1 MTKALTI
8 KFFLMAS
15 LNKYIKNSPNFVKK
29 IYYNLVPFEKRYG
42 KEFSKTY
49 RFLNETL
56 LWDSKKLKEYQF
68 LKLQSLLE
76 KCYDH
81 VPYYHKLMV
90 DYGVNREIRD
100 LEEISK
106 LPILTKELVREN
118 WHDLVDKR
126 YLKNSFIFKTSGSTG
141 EKFKFLGNDDLY
153 KREAAFVLRAFNLH
167 GSSLYDKHTVW
178 LRRYAPKPGEPMSF
192 VDYELNRTYMSPF
205 NVSDSTIK
213 KYVKIIDDTKAE
225 TLVTYPSLANFLSI
239 VMSKN
244 NLKFKHIKMIH
255 CASESILPEWRE
267 NVRKKLEVELY
278 AHYGMMEKVSFFCN
292 TNISGGKYAE
302 SLEYGF
308 TEFDKET
315 GSVIGTGFLNDV
327 MPFIRYSP
335 GDIAFPSQEE
345 KYHGS
350 LPITVDD
357 FLGRKTDMIT
367 CPDGRSIPG
376 VNFYTMMYKI
386 KGVSMFQIVQKTLRD
401 IEIRYIKSVDW
412 NKNTESEIKIGM
424 KERVGEC
431 NLKIVL
437 VKSFERAKTTGKFKT
452 ILNES

>member
-1 MTKALTI
+1 
-8 KFFLMAS
+8 MAS

-29 IYYNLVPFEKRYG
+29 IYYKLVPFEKRYG
-42 KEFSKTY
+42 REFSKTY
-49 RFLNETL
+49 DFLNTTL
-56 LWDSKKLKEYQF
+56 LWDKEKLKNHQF
-68 LKLQSLLE
+68 LELQRLIK
-76 KCYDH
+76 KCYDY
-81 VPYYHKLMV
+81 VPYYHKLMI
-90 DYGVNREIRD
+90 DYGVSREIKD
-100 LEEISK
+100 FEELSK
-106 LPILTKELVREN
+106 LPILTKDIVREN
-118 WHDLVDKR
+118 WNDLIDKR
-126 YLKNSFIFKTSGSTG
+126 YLKNSFVFKTSGSTG
-141 EKFKFLGNDDLY
+141 EKFKFLGNDNLY

-167 GSSLYDKHTVW
+167 GSSLYDNHTVW
-178 LRRYAPKPGEPMSF
+178 LRRYAPKAGEPMSF

-205 NVSDSTIK
+205 NVSDSTVK
-213 KYVKIIDDTKAE
+213 QYVKTIDDTKSE

-239 VMSKN
+239 VMAKN
-244 NLKFKHIKMIH
+244 NLRFKHIKSVH
-255 CASESILPEWRE
+255 CASESVIPKWRE
-267 NVRKKLEVELY
+267 NVRKNLGIELY

-292 TNISGGKYAE
+292 TNISNGRYAE

-308 TEFDKET
+308 TEFDKNT

-335 GDIAFPSQEE
+335 GDIAFPAEDI

-350 LPITVDD
+350 LPISVND

-367 CPDGRSIPG
+367 CIDGRSIPG

-401 IEIRYIKSVDW
+401 IEIRYIKSKDW
-412 NKNTESEIKIGM
+412 SEKTDSEIKIGM
-424 KERVGEC
+424 KERVGNC

-437 VKSFERAKTTGKFKT
+437 VESFERAKNTGKFKT